1 MALSKQK
8 KEWYQKR
15 IDQKTAILENAESA
29 LAQALEDGVEAA
41 TFDTGTY
48 GARQHYKTLKLDAL
62 TKYITA
68 IESQIERYMR
78 LMSGGG
84 LVRMRNG
91 RRG

>member
-1 MALSKQK
+1 MTRY
-8 KEWYQKR
+8 EYYQKR
-15 IDQKTAILENAESA
+15 IDAKLIILENAESA

-48 GARQHYKTLKLDAL
+48 GARQHYKTLKLDSLAN
-62 TKYITA
+62 YITT

-78 LMSGGG
+78 KQRGGG

-91 RRG
+91 RHG